1 MPQDLGQPPHFDTS
15 PGPVDAPGPGI
26 ARLWSRS
33 ERPSRGPAEGA
44 TERSEVTPSPASPGL
59 VHIGTSRPW
68 GSPEWVAWELQ
79 RRVSGGRRRAHHGGP
94 VPVWG
99 GVAGGAGALWGPV
112 V

>member
-44 TERSEVTPSPASPGL
+44 TERSEVTPSPASAGL

-79 RRVSGGRRRAHHGGP
+79 RRVVRTCWRDRAWCAGP
-94 VPVWG
+94 VAAAVG
-99 GVAGGAGALWGPV
+99 
-112 V
+112 